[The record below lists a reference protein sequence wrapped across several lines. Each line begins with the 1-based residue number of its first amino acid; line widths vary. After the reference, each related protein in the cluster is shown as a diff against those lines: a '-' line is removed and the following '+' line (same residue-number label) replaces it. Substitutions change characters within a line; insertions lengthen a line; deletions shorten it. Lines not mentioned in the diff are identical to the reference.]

1 MGWGSRGRFRHGQ
14 GPTAGG
20 ETVTITEFSN
30 GNGSADGRASNT
42 ARHGMEWHRMD
53 AVMEPWGRAQDNKES
68 YRTMA
73 LSFVSYPVGVPGLVG
88 LSN

>member
-1 MGWGSRGRFRHGQ
+1 MGWGSRGRSEHSR

-42 ARHGMEWHRMD
+42 ARNGTEWHGMD
-53 AVMEPWGRAQDNKES
+53 TVMEPWGRAQDNKES

-73 LSFVSYPVGVPGLVG
+73 LSVVSHHIP
-88 LSN
+88 